1 MVIEAGKVKRFR
13 VFSTILVFGFASLGA
28 AQQAPEG
35 QVTGL
40 SIPRY
45 ISMKSGSA
53 NVRRGP
59 STSNRVDWVLR
70 HRGTP
75 LIVLAEYQE
84 WFRIED
90 VDGEGGWVH
99 TKLLSPRR
107 TVLVQEDL
115 LALRETPTNS
125 GLKLAR
131 LEAGV
136 VLLLGACHPNWCEA
150 SVDGLTGWLP
160 KSGIWGVLLE
170 EVFE

>member
-1 MVIEAGKVKRFR
+1 VIRFK
-13 VFSTILVFGFASLGA
+13 ILWIILALVIANVSP
-28 AQQAPEG
+28 AQQVSEG

-45 ISMKSGSA
+45 VSMKSSSA

-59 STSNRVDWVLR
+59 SISNRVDWVLR

-75 LIVLAEYQE
+75 LVVLAEYQD
-84 WFRIED
+84 WFRVED

-115 LALRETPTNS
+115 LPLRETPSNS
-125 GLKLAR
+125 ARKLAR

-136 VLLLGACHPNWCEA
+136 VLRLGVCQPDWCEA
-150 SVDGLTGWLP
+150 TIEGMTGWLP
-160 KSGIWGVLLE
+160 KAGIWGVLPA

>member
-1 MVIEAGKVKRFR
+1 VKRFGILS
-13 VFSTILVFGFASLGA
+13 VVATLVFAGFAT
-28 AQQAPEG
+28 AQQASEG

-40 SIPRY
+40 PTPRF
-45 ISMKSGSA
+45 ISMKSSSA

-59 STSNRVDWVLR
+59 STSNQVDWVLR

-75 LIVLAEYQE
+75 LVVLAEYQE

-99 TKLLSPRR
+99 TKLLSQRR

-115 LALRETPTNS
+115 LALRATPSNS
-125 GLKLAR
+125 ARKLAR

-136 VLLLGACHPNWCEA
+136 VLRLVGCQPSWCEA
-150 SVDGLTGWLP
+150 SIEGLTGWLP
-160 KSGIWGVLLE
+160 KTGIWGVLPE
-170 EVFE
+170 DVF